1 MRLKGGDYMINS
13 ADRYFIE
20 RKYHDP
26 EKEFDAF
33 SRMAYHGTGYIEE
46 SGIVDEELL
55 KGLEQL
61 SKENENLPHPIVRAK
76 AIKYVLEN
84 QRLYI
89 NEHDYFVG
97 LYSLNRLANESTFK
111 KWEKESHTLRNPETM
126 ECSNDFNNS
135 GAVTLR
141 TDYDHVVPDWKS
153 LMELGFVGIRER
165 AREYRKMHSENKTM
179 TKETEAFF
187 DGIEIQYTA
196 IIDLIDRMYRTACE
210 LTFEK
215 APQIAE
221 CLKNLRDGH
230 PTCFYEALQ
239 FIYIFFIISES
250 IDSYQ
255 VRSLGN
261 GLDNTLYGFYKN
273 DLESGKCTKEDI
285 RNYLSYFFMQWSAIG
300 NYWGQPFYMGGTDLN
315 SNTKYNELSYEILD
329 VYDELEIYNPKIQL
343 KINKNTPD
351 KILNKAFDMVRRK
364 NASIVFCCEPA
375 MIKAIMGYGAT
386 YEEAINY
393 DIRGCYETGVRA
405 NEVCSS
411 SGYVNVAKAVEFVFT
426 NGYDYGIK
434 KQVGVKTGEIS
445 EIKTFEDFYFA
456 FLKQWEYLIEQSMK
470 ITNDAERFLA
480 FVNPSSMYSA
490 TIETSLKNGRDG
502 YGGGVKFNNNAMLN
516 CGFAS
521 AVDSIMAVKEFV
533 FDKKEITLSE
543 LAKVLEVNWKGY
555 EKLQIQIKKSPHKYG
570 NNDAVA
576 DTYASAMASYFANK
590 VNNVPNGRGGVY
602 KAIFHTARAFINQGE
617 KTGAL
622 PDGRLKGEELSKN
635 ASPVVSM
642 DKKGVTA
649 LVESATKLIP
659 SDYHESFCV
668 DVMLHP
674 SAVEGEDGLNV
685 LKGVLMTYLNKGGQS
700 IQFNIFNTDT
710 LRDAQK
716 NPEKYQ
722 NLQVRVCGWNTL
734 WNNMSKK
741 EQDAYILRAENAK

>member
-1 MRLKGGDYMINS
+1 
-13 ADRYFIE
+13 
-20 RKYHDP
+20 
-26 EKEFDAF
+26 
-33 SRMAYHGTGYIEE
+33 
-46 SGIVDEELL
+46 
-55 KGLEQL
+55 
-61 SKENENLPHPIVRAK
+61 
-76 AIKYVLEN
+76 
-84 QRLYI
+84 
-89 NEHDYFVG
+89 
-97 LYSLNRLANESTFK
+97 
-111 KWEKESHTLRNPETM
+111 
-126 ECSNDFNNS
+126 
-135 GAVTLR
+135 
-141 TDYDHVVPDWKS
+141 
-153 LMELGFVGIRER
+153 
-165 AREYRKMHSENKTM
+165 
-179 TKETEAFF
+179 
-187 DGIEIQYTA
+187 
-196 IIDLIDRMYRTACE
+196 
-210 LTFEK
+210 
-215 APQIAE
+215 
-221 CLKNLRDGH
+221 
-230 PTCFYEALQ
+230 
-239 FIYIFFIISES
+239 
-250 IDSYQ
+250 
-255 VRSLGN
+255 
-261 GLDNTLYGFYKN
+261 
-273 DLESGKCTKEDI
+273 
-285 RNYLSYFFMQWSAIG
+285 
-300 NYWGQPFYMGGTDLN
+300 
-315 SNTKYNELSYEILD
+315 
-329 VYDELEIYNPKIQL
+329 
-343 KINKNTPD
+343 
-351 KILNKAFDMVRRK
+351 
-364 NASIVFCCEPA
+364 

-434 KQVGVKTGEIS
+434 KQVGVKTGEIL

-490 TIETSLKNGRDG
+490 TIETSLKNGKDG
-502 YGGGVKFNNNAMLN
+502 YAGGVKFNNNAMLN

-521 AVDSIMAVKEFV
+521 AVDSLMAVKEFV

-555 EKLQIQIKKSPHKYG
+555 EKLQIKIKKSPLKYG

-576 DTYASAMASYFANK
+576 DTYASAMSSYFANK

-602 KAIFHTARAFINQGE
+602 KAIFHSARAFINQGE

-741 EQDAYILRAENAK
+741 EQDAYILRAENVE

>member
-1 MRLKGGDYMINS
+1 MINS
-13 ADRYFIE
+13 KDRYFVE

-33 SRMAYHGTGYIEE
+33 DRMAYHGMGYIEE
-46 SGIVDEELL
+46 SGLCDEELL

-61 SKENENLPHPIVRAK
+61 SKETEQLPHPVARAK

-84 QRLYI
+84 ERLYI

-97 LYSLNRLANESTFK
+97 LYSLNRLANSVSFSKWKEESRSLRDK
-111 KWEKESHTLRNPETM
+111 GLVEKEK
-126 ECSNDFNNS
+126 DFNKA
-135 GAVTLR
+135 GAVMIF

-153 LMELGFVGIRER
+153 LMELGFPGLLER
-165 AREYRKMHSENKTM
+165 AKNYRKIHIQNGTM
-179 TKETEAFF
+179 TEEAEAFF

-196 IIDLIDRMYRTACE
+196 IIDLIDRMYNFAKTQ
-210 LTFEK
+210 TFEK
-215 APQIAE
+215 ASEITE
-221 CLKNLRDGH
+221 CLKKLRDGA
-230 PTCFYEALQ
+230 PTNFYEALQ
-239 FIYIFFIISES
+239 LIYIYFIISES

-261 GLDNTLYGFYKN
+261 GLDNTLYGFYKK
-273 DLESGKCTKEDI
+273 DIESGKYTKEDI
-285 RNYLSYFFMQWSAIG
+285 RNYLSYFLMQWSAIG

-315 SNTKYNELSYEILD
+315 GNTKYNEFSYEILD

-343 KINKNTPD
+343 KINRNTPD
-351 KILNKAFDMVRRK
+351 NILNKAFDMVRRK

-375 MIKAIMGYGAT
+375 MIKAVMSYGAT
-386 YEEAINY
+386 LEEALSY

-405 NEVCSS
+405 NEVSS
-411 SGYVNVAKAVEFVFT
+411 TSGYVNAAKAVEYVFT
-426 NGYDYGIK
+426 DGFDVGYD
-434 KQVGVKTGEIS
+434 KQVGIKTGDIS
-445 EIKTFEDFYFA
+445 KINTFEEFYFA

-470 ITNDAERFLA
+470 ITNDAERFLS

-490 TIETSLKNGRDG
+490 TIETSLKNGKDG

-533 FDKKEITLSE
+533 FDKKELSLKE
-543 LAKVLEVNWKGY
+543 LADILKNNWEGH
-555 EKLQIQIKKSPHKYG
+555 EKLRLKIKKSPHKYG
-570 NNDAVA
+570 NSDEVT
-576 DTYASAMASYFANK
+576 DTYAGAMSSYYSSK

-602 KAIFHTARAFINQGE
+602 KAIFHSARAFVIHGE

-635 ASPVVSM
+635 ASPVVGM
-642 DKKGVTA
+642 DKNGITA
-649 LVESATKLIP
+649 LIESATRLIP
-659 SDYHESFCV
+659 ADYHESFCV
-668 DVMLHP
+668 DAMLHP
-674 SAVEGEDGLNV
+674 SAVSGEDGLKV
-685 LKGVLMTYLNKGGQS
+685 LKGILMTYLNKGGQS
-700 IQFNIFNTDT
+700 VQFNIFDSEA

-741 EQDAYILRAENAK
+741 EQDAYILRAESIQ